1 MLIITSDP
9 HSFAMCCSETL
20 FVITLQW
27 ASVVG
32 SRWSGHYEAHKSFGL
47 GTSTTQEECTI
58 KPFESYCSLHCT
70 FVISSK
76 MQRQVNSMFPLMRA
90 MICWEKMKTPIRKSR
105 LM

>member
-1 MLIITSDP
+1 MLIIISDP
-9 HSFAMCCSETL
+9 HSFAMCWSETL

-27 ASVVG
+27 AAVVG
-32 SRWSGHYEAHKSFGL
+32 SRCSGHYEAHPSFGS
-47 GTSTTQEECTI
+47 GTSSTGGECTI

-70 FVISSK
+70 FVFCSK
-76 MQRQVNSMFPLMRA
+76 MQQQVNSMFSLMCA

>member
-1 MLIITSDP
+1 MLIIISDP
-9 HSFAMCCSETL
+9 HSFAMCWSETL

-32 SRWSGHYEAHKSFGL
+32 SRWSGCYEAHPLFGL
-47 GTSTTQEECTI
+47 GTSTTRGECTI

-70 FVISSK
+70 LVFSSE
-76 MQRQVNSMFPLMRA
+76 MQQQVNSMFFFMCA
-90 MICWEKMKTPIRKSR
+90 MICWEKMKTLIRKSR